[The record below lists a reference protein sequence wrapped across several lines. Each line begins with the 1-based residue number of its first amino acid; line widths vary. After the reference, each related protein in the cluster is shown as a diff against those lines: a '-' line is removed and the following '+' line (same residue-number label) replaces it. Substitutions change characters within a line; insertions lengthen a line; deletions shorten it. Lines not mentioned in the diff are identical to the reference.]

1 MELSYL
7 YLTSAF
13 TAIVLCTQ
21 LAKAFYNVFLSPLR
35 KIPGPWY
42 ASITGIPT
50 TIASTAQKRQAHY
63 CHELHRRY
71 GPYVRI
77 APNEVIISDPVAFR
91 EIHKIGTH
99 FYKTDFYKFLNPTKP
114 GEGPYGI
121 FQTTNPAE
129 HSLHRKLLGRGFTQN
144 YLRSNW
150 EGRIQEKAESLIQY
164 IKSDGKQ
171 TSGEIDLLKWL
182 PLFAGD
188 VIAELAFGQSF
199 GMMERGKPDEIIT
212 HDSGSGNTFAYA
224 FPLLYQ
230 ILRWIPHPK
239 IQSAFGGNQ
248 ILLQRGKV
256 AVENSKANAGAA
268 NLFSKAIADAEKGE
282 KFLTDEEI
290 VIEAGNFI
298 FAGTDTTATTL
309 TYLIW
314 SVLRDERV
322 QEALEDEVTALS
334 EPYSDEQ
341 LEQLP
346 VLGAVVKETLRLYG
360 AAPAALP
367 RVTPPEGAVLGGYEI
382 PAGTTVATQAWTM
395 HRDANVFTNPEVF
408 DYTRWLDGELA
419 SREDVKR
426 VWSPYGAGSR
436 ICIGSNLAN
445 MELRI
450 ATTAFFRNCRGAK
463 LAPST
468 TDESMEVENVFLIA
482 PKGMACKVVIPTA

>member
-1 MELSYL
+1 MRLSYF

-13 TAIVLCTQ
+13 AAIVLSVQ
-21 LAKAFYNVFLSPLR
+21 LAKIFYNVFLSPLR

-42 ASITGIPT
+42 NSVTGIPSRF
-50 TIASTAQKRQAHY
+50 ASTVQKRQAHY
-63 CHELHRRY
+63 AHELHKKY
-71 GPYVRI
+71 GPYVRFS
-77 APNEVIISDPVAFR
+77 PNEVLISDPAAFR
-91 EIHKIGTH
+91 EIHKAGTH
-99 FYKTDFYKFLNPTKP
+99 FYKTDLYKFLNPTKP
-114 GEGPYGI
+114 GEGPYGM
-121 FQTTNPAE
+121 FQATDPAQ
-129 HSLHRKLLGRGFTQN
+129 HSRHRKLLGKGFTQN

-164 IKSDGKQ
+164 LKSDAKKS
-171 TSGEIDLLKWL
+171 SGEVDIYKWL

-212 HDSGSGNTFAYA
+212 YESGNTFAYA

-230 ILRWIPHPK
+230 IVRWIPHPR

-248 ILLQRGKV
+248 VLLKRGRV
-256 AVENSKANAGAA
+256 AVENSKANAGAT
-268 NLFSKAIADAEKGE
+268 NLFAKAVADAEKGDTL
-282 KFLTDEEI
+282 LTDEEI
-290 VIEAGNFI
+290 VIEAGDFL

-314 SVLRDERV
+314 SVLRDQSV
-322 QEALEDEVTALS
+322 QKDIEDEVAELT

-346 VLGAVVKETLRLYG
+346 VLSALVKETLRLYG

-367 RVTPPEGAVLGGYEI
+367 RITPPEGAILGGHEI
-382 PAGTTVATQAWTM
+382 PAGTTVATQAWSM
-395 HRDANVFTNPEVF
+395 HRDPNVFTDPEVF
-408 DYTRWLDGELA
+408 DHTRWLDGTLA

-436 ICIGSNLAN
+436 ICVGSNLAN

-450 ATTAFFRNCRGAK
+450 ATAAFFRNCRGAK

-468 TDESMEVENVFLIA
+468 TDASMEVENVFLIA
-482 PKGMACKVVIPTA
+482 PKAMACKVVIPAAE